1 MLRPLGLLQMPLP
14 CLVIFTRLRW
24 PRAWP
29 LSLCWLCLV
38 AAPAGAA
45 APATPGMQE
54 RVAQCLQL
62 RRNDPGKAL
71 DLAAALL
78 KTPGLPPEEEIK
90 ALSCQGMAAS
100 VLGQDALAVSTAA
113 RMEQRMQAHPSL
125 PAEIKLRAHSQAG
138 QFFHSAGQIHR
149 AEAAYLKAND
159 LAAGL
164 GKKDAAMTRLAT
176 LTNIG
181 LIHADY
187 LDSPGVADRYYRD
200 AITAGAVIGYE
211 DPVLYYNHATNL
223 ARLGRADE
231 ALKTLDRGEV
241 VARQQD
247 NRLVLQRLR
256 SERAGIWIGQHRL
269 TRARAVLQDVLAAQ
283 RHLGDNG
290 GEGLTLA
297 KLSHLQRQAG
307 DPATA
312 LDSAR
317 TGWQRVANAQA
328 PQEQREVLLAW
339 MASLAALGQAEQA
352 LAIGRQLH
360 ELETRAMK
368 QQRLDLL
375 ADLQARS
382 QNAAAQRELERLR
395 HETQIRRLADERSR
409 LIRNGAIGLLTL
421 LVLAAAA
428 LALLQRRKNRQL
440 RDISATDPLTGLKN
454 RRAATHVLATMSQPP
469 CVPGTRN
476 VLLLIDIDH
485 FKAVN
490 DSLGHHA
497 GDTVLVELARRLRQA
512 CRPGDLVARWGGEE
526 FMVACA
532 DMSASKACELAI
544 RLHQS
549 LGVSLELEA
558 GRPWP
563 LTVSIGFAP
572 FPFFQVDTSGESTD
586 WGYALRMADRA
597 LYAAKDHRNAW
608 AGFWGQALPENLSAL
623 DVLEQPQSAVRTGA
637 IDVMSSHTVAGTRR

>member
-1 MLRPLGLLQMPLP
+1 MPLLRSVTVTSP
-14 CLVIFTRLRW
+14 RRRRTWLLLTGWCLV
-24 PRAWP
+24 
-29 LSLCWLCLV
+29 V
-38 AAPAGAA
+38 AASADAAGPSPA
-45 APATPGMQE
+45 GMQE

-62 RRNDPGKAL
+62 RRNDPAKAL
-71 DLAAALL
+71 ELAAELL

-90 ALSCQGMAAS
+90 AISCQGMAAS
-100 VLGQDALAVSTAA
+100 VLGKDELAVSSAA
-113 RMEQRMQAHPSL
+113 LMEQRVQAHPSL
-125 PAEIKLRAHSQAG
+125 APDIKLRAHSQAG

-149 AEAAYLKAND
+149 AEAAYLKAHD

-164 GKKDAAMTRLAT
+164 GNEDAAMTRLAT
-176 LTNIG
+176 LTNVG

-187 LDSPGVADRYYRD
+187 LDSPEVADRYYRD
-200 AITAGAVIGYE
+200 AIAAGAAVDYQ
-211 DPVLYYNHATNL
+211 DPVLLYNHAVNL
-223 ARLGRADE
+223 ARLGRTDE
-231 ALKTLDRGEV
+231 ALKTLDEGEAVAKQQNNQLV
-241 VARQQD
+241 V
-247 NRLVLQRLR
+247 QRLR
-256 SERAGIWIGQHRL
+256 SERAGIWISQHRL
-269 TRARAVLQDVLAAQ
+269 SQARTVLQDVLAAQ
-283 RHLGDNG
+283 RQSGDTG
-290 GEGLTLA
+290 GEALTLA
-297 KLSHLQRQAG
+297 KLSNLQRQAG
-307 DPATA
+307 DPASA

-317 TGWQRVANAQA
+317 TAWKRVEASEE
-328 PQEQREVLLAW
+328 PQEKREALMAW
-339 MASLAALGQAEQA
+339 MAAHAALGQAEET

-360 ELETRAMK
+360 TLETQAMK

-395 HETQIRRLADERSR
+395 HDTQIRRLADERSR
-409 LIRNGAIGLLTL
+409 LIRNGAIGLLVL

-440 RDISATDPLTGLKN
+440 RTISATDPLTGLKN
-454 RRAATHVLATMSQPP
+454 RRAATHALATMAHHP
-469 CVPGTRN
+469 CVPGSRN

-512 CRPGDLVARWGGEE
+512 CRPGDIVARWGGEE

-532 DMSASKACELAI
+532 DMTASKACELAV
-544 RLHQS
+544 RLHQA
-549 LGVSLELEA
+549 LGVSLELD

-572 FPFFQVDTSGESTD
+572 FPFFQTDPSGESAD

-608 AGFWGQALPENLSAL
+608 AGFWGQALPDGLSAVE
-623 DVLEQPQSAVRTGA
+623 VLEQPQGAVRAGA
-637 IDVMSSHTVAGTRR
+637 IDIMSSHAVAGIRT